1 MKFSKLFRM
10 VLAIVIAF
18 TAVSSQVMIA
28 DAAGK
33 VKLKDIVYGKS
44 YDVAL
49 GQGGVYI
56 PSSGMTAE
64 LRLKKITPHHQ
75 LVFTN
80 YPNFTSKWWEVQF
93 YKGDERVRELY
104 TSLTYVYFTLSRK
117 EYRAWTEGRLTVY
130 HYSEA
135 QRDFVECTTIVM
147 AKKSGRNRLGCIAYL
162 PGIYALGEK

>member
-1 MKFSKLFRM
+1 MNSSKWVRIC
-10 VLAIVIAF
+10 LALIIAF

-28 DAAGK
+28 DAAGR
-33 VKLKDIVYGKS
+33 VKLKDISYGHT

-64 LRLKKITPHHQ
+64 LRLRKITPHHQ

-80 YPNFTSKWWEVQF
+80 YPDFTSKWWEVQF

-104 TSLTYVYFTLSRK
+104 TSLTYVYFKLTRK
-117 EYRAWTEGRLTVY
+117 EYRAWTEGKLTVY

-147 AKKSGRNRLGCIAYL
+147 ARKAGKNRLGCIAYL
-162 PGIYALGEK
+162 PGIYALGVK

>member
-1 MKFSKLFRM
+1 MKSSKFIRLI
-10 VLAIVIAF
+10 LAIVIAF
-18 TAVSSQVMIA
+18 SAVSSQVMLA
-28 DAAGK
+28 DAASK
-33 VKLKDIVYGKS
+33 VKYKNIVFGRT

-56 PSSGMTAE
+56 PSSGLTAE

-80 YPNFTSKWWEVQF
+80 YPDFTSKWWEVQF

-104 TSLTYVYFTLSRK
+104 TSLTYVYFKLSRK
-117 EYRAWTEGRLTVY
+117 EYRAWTEGKLTVY

-135 QRDFVECTTIVM
+135 KRDFVECTTIIM
-147 AKKSGRNRLGCIAYL
+147 AKKAGNNRVGCIAFL

>member
-1 MKFSKLFRM
+1 MKSSKFIR
-10 VLAIVIAF
+10 VILALVIAF
-18 TAVSSQVMIA
+18 SLVSSQVMLA

-33 VKLKDIVYGKS
+33 VKIRDIFFGKT

-49 GQGGVYI
+49 GQAGVYI
-56 PSSGMTAE
+56 PSSGLTAE

-104 TSLTYVYFTLSRK
+104 TSLTYVYFKLTRK
-117 EYRAWTEGRLTVY
+117 EYRAWTEGKLTVY
-130 HYSEA
+130 YYSDA

-147 AKKSGRNRLGCIAYL
+147 ARKSGKNRLGCIAYL